1 MKNLLKQ
8 LEELKASNSSQS
20 LIEIKADE
28 IIEKQDRIDGYV
40 KAILSN
46 IRIDGQTRGVYNIQV
61 EVPVVWDIAEAMEAE
76 RDRRMKELYNCK

>member
-20 LIEIKADE
+20 LIEIKANE
-28 IIEKQDRIDGYV
+28 VIEKQDRIDGYV

-46 IRIDGQTRGVYNIQV
+46 ICIDRQTRGTYNTQA